1 MSMGSAYLTVPRT
14 VKITIATTLAG
25 KFNDYLRHNLMLT
38 FKTKFRFSERDI
50 LMRYHWGQGVG
61 HFHAHQPSGTSFH
74 TSEELDA
81 GDAELRECETEERLN
96 EDDGDVD
103 GNSDVGIPHD
113 PELGLEDREYEGWD
127 EEEDGEGGG
136 SEEDMEEDMEEED
149 FTGI

>member
-1 MSMGSAYLTVPRT
+1 
-14 VKITIATTLAG
+14 
-25 KFNDYLRHNLMLT
+25 
-38 FKTKFRFSERDI
+38 
-50 LMRYHWGQGVG
+50 MRYHWGLGVG

-74 TSEELDA
+74 TSEEQDA
-81 GDAELRECETEERLN
+81 GDAELPECEAEERLN

-127 EEEDGEGGG
+127 DEEDSGGG
-136 SEEDMEEDMEEED
+136 GLEEDMEEED